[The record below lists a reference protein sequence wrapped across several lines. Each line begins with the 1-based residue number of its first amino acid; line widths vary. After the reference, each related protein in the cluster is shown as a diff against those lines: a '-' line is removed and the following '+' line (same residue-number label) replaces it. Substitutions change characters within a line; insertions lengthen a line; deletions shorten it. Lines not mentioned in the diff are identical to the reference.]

1 MVSTAVET
9 CGPVDIL
16 VNNAGRTTA
25 RPFEQTTEEKWQE
38 DCDLKFWAAVRT
50 VGLVVPHMKTLG
62 RGAIV
67 NITHPGGKTSGP
79 ASVPTS
85 VSRAAGIAFTKAL
98 SRDLAAHRI
107 RVDTICL
114 TNIKSPQGER
124 AWRTSGGTLS
134 YGEWCP
140 ERSQAIS
147 LGRLGEAC
155 EVADLVAF
163 LTSERAA
170 FITGT
175 AINIDGG
182 ESELHRPHG
191 TPEADT
197 SALPPATAYP
207 PGLQQQFAS

>member
-1 MVSTAVET
+1 VVSTAVET

-107 RVDTICL
+107 RVDTIL
-114 TNIKSPQGER
+114 PDQHQIPPGR
-124 AWRTSGGTLS
+124 ARL
-134 YGEWCP
+134 
-140 ERSQAIS
+140 AH
-147 LGRLGEAC
+147 LGRH
-155 EVADLVAF
+155 F
-163 LTSERAA
+163 
-170 FITGT
+170 
-175 AINIDGG
+175 
-182 ESELHRPHG
+182 ELWGMVP
-191 TPEADT
+191 
-197 SALPPATAYP
+197 
-207 PGLQQQFAS
+207 